1 MYKRK
6 QTSLEGNK
14 IIETLMAQPVDET
27 AVSDTAIEA
36 QQEAPVMTPEEEMA
50 ANVELLNTSVE
61 NVGASIR
68 KLFVNSEYFNTILE
82 RLHSSN
88 WNNLTVKERKQIFL
102 EIQGYV
108 NYVYGDTLVSPRV
121 AFTEKMV
128 DQEYVYM
135 EFGDTYIYDK
145 VFESK
150 NAGLSILTNYIR
162 ALSENIIV
170 AIGDNM
176 YQIEVDPELL
186 SPLALEYYENM
197 QSSYLKGSWTNFLS
211 KGDKYYYNQPIV
223 NDSLLLSKEV
233 MMEHIKYL
241 YSKYDS
247 VDAEMSNL
255 INQYMNEA
263 NNRKTLAK
271 KRKEAVMA
279 ARKQIKASYGEVES
293 YYDYLEQSASV
304 FSKLSD
310 DEFYELF
317 NIAYVPALNSNEDGL
332 LTKRIDNMLNELPRR
347 VFKEF
352 DLRGIELPKYKTV
365 INEEL
370 GALSLGRA
378 YEGEASCQTVYNC
391 GEALT
396 VVLQDMV
403 MLAQK
408 HVLFKFN
415 SEKEREDYMTMKEW
429 TELKNRDYS
438 SSVDSAIVKDGLNI
452 ILRKTNE
459 LFSDLNDRIKVA
471 ISKSKYL
478 PHGKSMISHDNKE
491 ALYDYHEFK
500 NLLTKDEV
508 TEQLMAYIRGDIKRM
523 KASKRNGGR
532 K

>member
-6 QTSLEGNK
+6 QTSFEDVGT
-14 IIETLMAQPVDET
+14 IETLMAEPVNEENTMT
-27 AVSDTAIEA
+27 AEQIQE
-36 QQEAPVMTPEEEMA
+36 EAPVMSPEEEMLD
-50 ANVELLNTSVE
+50 NIDLLNTSVA
-61 NVGASIR
+61 NVGASI
-68 KLFVNSEYFNTILE
+68 KKIFVGNDYFNTILD

-108 NYVYGDTLVSPRV
+108 NYVYGDTLVAPKLS
-121 AFTEKMV
+121 FTEKMV

-145 VFESK
+145 VFETK
-150 NAGLSILTNYIR
+150 NAGLSILSNYIR
-162 ALSENIIV
+162 ALAENIIV

-197 QSSYLKGSWTNFLS
+197 QSSYLKGSWTNYLS
-211 KGDKYYYNQPIV
+211 KGDKYYFNQPIV
-223 NDSLLLSKEV
+223 HDSLFIAKDV
-233 MMEHIKYL
+233 MMENLKYL
-241 YSKYDS
+241 YSKFDS
-247 VDAEMSNL
+247 VDSEMSHL
-255 INQYMNEA
+255 INTYMNEV
-263 NNRKTLAK
+263 NNRKSLEK
-271 KRKEAVMA
+271 KRKEAVIA
-279 ARKQIKASYGEVES
+279 ARKQIKASYGEVEN
-293 YYDYLEQSASV
+293 YYKYLKQSASV
-304 FSKLSD
+304 FSKLTD
-310 DEFYELF
+310 DEFFELF
-317 NIAYVPALNSNEDGL
+317 NMAYVPALNSNEDGK
-332 LTKRIDNMLNELPRR
+332 LTRRIDNMLNELPRR
-347 VFKEF
+347 VFKDF
-352 DLRGIELPKYKTV
+352 DLKGIELPKYKTV
-365 INEEL
+365 INQEL
-370 GALSLGRA
+370 EALSLGRV
-378 YEGEASCQTVYNC
+378 YEGQASCQTVYSC

-415 SEKEREDYMTMKEW
+415 SEKERQDYLTMKEW

-438 SSVDSAIVKDGLNI
+438 SPVDSAIVKDGLNI

-459 LFSDLNDRIKVA
+459 LFSDLNDRIKGS
-471 ISKSKYL
+471 ISKSKFL
-478 PHGKSMISHDNKE
+478 PHGKSMIVHDNKD

-508 TEQLMAYIRGDIKRM
+508 TEQLMAYIRGDIERM
-523 KASKRNGGR
+523 KAAKKNGGR